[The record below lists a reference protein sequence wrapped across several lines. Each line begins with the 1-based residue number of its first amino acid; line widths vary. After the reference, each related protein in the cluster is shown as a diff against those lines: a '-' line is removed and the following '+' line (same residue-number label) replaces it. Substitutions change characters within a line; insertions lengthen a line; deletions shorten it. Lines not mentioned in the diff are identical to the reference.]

1 MATSSTIL
9 HINASIFLI
18 TINYARWG
26 TVYISKMHNLPAE
39 VEAEFEQGNFVV
51 KQAERLF
58 NPVSPDQSQEW
69 LNRIGKKGDG
79 ITVSRRALSDTL
91 RSHLGSD
98 TKLGYRMGQD
108 DSFTHNEN
116 NLVRQKVDLK
126 DEDNNLNKFLHV
138 F

>member
-1 MATSSTIL
+1 M
-9 HINASIFLI
+9 
-18 TINYARWG
+18 
-26 TVYISKMHNLPAE
+26 
-39 VEAEFEQGNFVV
+39 

-69 LNRIGKKGDG
+69 LNRIRKKGDG

-98 TKLGYRMGQD
+98 TKLGYGMGQD
-108 DSFTHNEN
+108 DSLTHNEN

-138 F
+138 SDVSGLKLHNNVNKD